1 MVTKMS
7 KGIKF
12 KIIVVSLITSLFII
26 ASNVI
31 GYFSV
36 NKLSYTLKS
45 QVLVSTALTNHM
57 TADMMHDAIRADIIN
72 ALYYACEGKSL
83 EGVKTSLN
91 EHITTFNENLN
102 ANSKLDLPDVVKND
116 LNEIKPFLEKYIK
129 ESLLMIKLAETDF
142 NRAKQ
147 ELYVFNKYFEEL
159 EEKQS
164 EVKDLIQKWSAS
176 LIGHGSF
183 ANKAS
188 TMLLILLAVTIILV
202 TVTPYITISL
212 AINPLI
218 YLTSCIKDFSQG
230 NYSKKVK
237 GSDRNDEI
245 GEIARSLNTNIE
257 KIQEIVGSIM
267 NSADSVAVSASEISA
282 GSVDLSSRTEQQASS
297 LEETAASMEQIT
309 GAVKQ
314 NTENA
319 SNANKLAAN
328 ARDVADNGGK
338 VVSDAVSAMATIETS
353 SQKISDI
360 ISVIDEIAFQT
371 NLLALNAA
379 VEAARAGEAG
389 KGFAVVASEVRALA
403 GRSSSASK
411 EIKALINESVT
422 QVKGG
427 TELVNKAGSTLK
439 EIVSSVKQ
447 VADIVSEIAEAS
459 KEQSAGVDEINS
471 AIAQM
476 DQVTQQNAAL
486 VEQSTAAVKSLVSQA
501 NDLKKLIEFFKVNER
516 KNSTPAIVTPK
527 PAMPANIKK
536 SDNTSEAKVNYD
548 QGWEEF

>member
-1 MVTKMS
+1 M
-7 KGIKF
+7 
-12 KIIVVSLITSLFII
+12 
-26 ASNVI
+26 
-31 GYFSV
+31 
-36 NKLSYTLKS
+36 
-45 QVLVSTALTNHM
+45 ALTIKNKMILLGLLAVIALSCISIVSYNANNH
-57 TADMMHDAIRADIIN
+57 IN
-72 ALYYACEGKSL
+72 EMEEKLIFASKDNN
-83 EGVKTSLN
+83 KTSEWRIFRLR
-91 EHITTFNENLN
+91 IVQYLLKLVYTRDNENYNNLI
-102 ANSKLDLPDVVKND
+102 
-116 LNEIKPFLEKYIK
+116 NEIKLDSKNLIEEINYIK
-129 ESLLMIKLAETDF
+129 NRKLPYI
-142 NRAKQ
+142 N
-147 ELYVFNKYFEEL
+147 
-159 EEKQS
+159 EEKLSFIEERTKELLKHVETTVQLVKNNEPDITIINSLNQVLQVDAPLRKEMTDIDNQTS
-164 EVKDLIQKWSAS
+164 ESVVEIAGQVKDLIKHTDKIIW
-176 LIGHGSF
+176 
-183 ANKAS
+183 
-188 TMLLILLAVTIILV
+188 TCYILV
-202 TVTPYITISL
+202 LVILIPILYLIALSIT
-212 AINPLI
+212 NPLKQLSLSLDKLASGD
-218 YLTSCIKDFSQG
+218 YSKDFIG
-230 NYSKKVK
+230 E
-237 GSDRNDEI
+237 GRPDEI
-245 GEIARSLNTNIE
+245 GSMVKSLNVSVR
-257 KIQEIVGSIM
+257 KIREIVGSIM
-267 NSADSVAVSASEISA
+267 NSADSVAVSAGEISA
-282 GSVDLSSRTEQQASS
+282 GSMDLSSRTEQQASS